1 MHWTLA
7 LTGLL
12 NHLINIK
19 HAAVIFLNVSVA
31 TVCCLPDLVLL
42 STGATIWVTS
52 HPPCL
57 SFLHLRH
64 LVHLVYL
71 RCPMILIN
79 ALDTNRLYE
88 PLDKDPAV
96 HAAHL
101 LDSPNDTTDAT
112 DTKLEN
118 LILIF

>member
-1 MHWTLA
+1 M
-7 LTGLL
+7 
-12 NHLINIK
+12 
-19 HAAVIFLNVSVA
+19 FLS
-31 TVCCLPDLVLL
+31 
-42 STGATIWVTS
+42 
-52 HPPCL
+52 
-57 SFLHLRH
+57 
-64 LVHLVYL
+64 
-71 RCPMILIN
+71 N
-79 ALDTNRLYE
+79 ALDTDRFVE